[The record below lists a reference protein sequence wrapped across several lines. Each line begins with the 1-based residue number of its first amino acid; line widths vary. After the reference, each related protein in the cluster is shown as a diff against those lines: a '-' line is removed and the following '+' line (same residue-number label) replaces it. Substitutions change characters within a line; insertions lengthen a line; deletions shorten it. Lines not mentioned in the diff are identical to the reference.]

1 MFVEWT
7 KDLNTGIDVIDEQ
20 HKRIVNYINQLD
32 KAIIRN
38 DDRIVGVILTELFD
52 YCYSH
57 LAFEEHLMLKA
68 GYPHLKPHKATHDM
82 FAKRLEKFQA
92 KYNAGENIAIQLHEM
107 LSAWFIHHIKQ
118 MDMAYA
124 TESKEILMEIVGNK
138 EPTGWFSRNI
148 GKFFKLDYH

>member
-1 MFVEWT
+1 MFIEWT

-20 HKRIVNYINQLD
+20 HRRIVDYINQLD
-32 KAIIRN
+32 RAIIHN
-38 DDRIVGVILTELFD
+38 NNHLVGFVLAELFD

-57 LAFEEHLMLKA
+57 LAFEESLMLQA

-82 FAKRLEKFQA
+82 FVKRLEKFQG
-92 KYNAGENIAIQLHEM
+92 KFDAGENIAIQLHEM

-124 TESKEILMEIVGNK
+124 TESKEILLKIVRNK
-138 EPTGWFSRNI
+138 EATSWFNRNI
-148 GKFFKLDYH
+148 GKFFKPRNP